1 MRVEVTVD
9 GKVVKKNIPEIE
21 IQRIMNGLHITQDE
35 AVTMWLEDEGIL
47 YNEEQEALCQKS
59 KENDI
64 MRTIHDAESAKV
76 TAKKMCGDTKRK
88 RTVKPQPDK
97 EEIISNIAEM
107 LAQNGCTDIEIENKT
122 KIVNFVYNSA
132 PYKINLT
139 ATRTKKE

>member
-1 MRVEVTVD
+1 MRIEVTVD
-9 GKVVKKNIPEIE
+9 GKVVKKNIPEND
-21 IQRIMNGLHITQDE
+21 IQRIMNGLHISQDE

-64 MRTIHDAESAKV
+64 MRTIHDAESEKV
-76 TAKKMCGDTKRK
+76 TAKKMSGDTKRK

-122 KIVNFVYNSA
+122 KIVNFVYNGA